1 MLDDF
6 EASFVS
12 DASFV
17 SARSMEDPILK
28 VGTQSRIPDFALFH
42 THPVKK
48 STARELIL
56 LVEIKPYTTKKVD
69 AFHISSHF
77 EKLPLQVVT
86 QALFASEESDV
97 TEIKVLC
104 VVGWHWHVLAFRTGQ
119 SLKVPEGDLQK
130 PPSEGYIMLP
140 RMPQGKFHTDRLSA
154 ASDIEGGYTKLYL
167 DALEAA
173 LAEARAE
180 LTSKFRC
187 VFDFKDDRIVAYDS
201 KFTTEWA
208 VVVKKANA
216 SREES

>member
-1 MLDDF
+1 
-6 EASFVS
+6 
-12 DASFV
+12 
-17 SARSMEDPILK
+17 
-28 VGTQSRIPDFALFH
+28 
-42 THPVKK
+42 
-48 STARELIL
+48 
-56 LVEIKPYTTKKVD
+56 
-69 AFHISSHF
+69 
-77 EKLPLQVVT
+77 
-86 QALFASEESDV
+86 
-97 TEIKVLC
+97 
-104 VVGWHWHVLAFRTGQ
+104 
-119 SLKVPEGDLQK
+119 
-130 PPSEGYIMLP
+130 MLP